1 MKRPLIIIT
10 YLFLVGLLVGC
21 HHETTLMEGAVKDF
35 DGNVYDAV
43 KIGKHIWMKQ
53 DLKTHHF
60 AEGSI
65 CLETPIADFDRAMD
79 SPIRFPSQPLYSK
92 GAIRYLRNTKTPDIG
107 PCPEGWHLPTVA
119 EWEDLI
125 KTVSKNS
132 NWIEQ
137 SGSVNGAMVQDVNP
151 LPQCESFN
159 SSGFGVIL
167 DGPGSV
173 TMTNNFYGTTPIPHY
188 DQYKCYWALDDG
200 DLTQEGRDVCT
211 YVEFSHPPLGNPY
224 DDTPKIK
231 KTTATKEDGS
241 PLFYVRCVKDKQKR
255 ETSWQIITENME

>member
-1 MKRPLIIIT
+1 MKRPLIIMMSFCLAII
-10 YLFLVGLLVGC
+10 LAGC
-21 HHETTLMEGAVKDF
+21 HHETKVLEGAVKDF

-53 DLKTHHF
+53 DIKTWHF
-60 AEGSI
+60 AEGSMCI
-65 CLETPIADFDRAMD
+65 DYPVADFDRSMS
-79 SPIRFPSQPLYSK
+79 SPIRFPNRPLFSK

-107 PCPEGWHLPTVA
+107 PCPEGWHIPSVA

-125 KTVSKNS
+125 KTVNRNS
-132 NWIEQ
+132 DWIET
-137 SGSVNGAMVQDVNP
+137 SGSVNGAMVEDVNP
-151 LPQCESFN
+151 LPRCESFN
-159 SSGFGVIL
+159 SSGFSVLL
-167 DGPGSV
+167 DGPGSL
-173 TMTNNFYGTTPIPHY
+173 MLTNNFTGTPIIPHY

-231 KTTATKEDGS
+231 TTTASKEDGQ